1 MPLPLARSMTS
12 RSGSRPRAS
21 SSSTGVSPPGTA
33 SGPSSESSI
42 GVRELAVTA
51 FFASAL
57 LSAICSRR
65 LSVGFGGAGI
75 SALDFTGDE
84 GAFKGEREPDFVGE
98 REPAFEGEAAPVR
111 LVGEAGGASRVDVD
125 VDEDVGARRPMAPAG
140 RVLVRVGMVL
150 PEPMPEPIPAPLPEL
165 EPVRVGVPGAEV
177 VEMVEVVRIRLDGLA
192 VPDVPDVLLV
202 VLILL
207 VVPLPRDDGGGILD
221 IACFVDRGGCEQRA
235 SEQAASQDETRNM
248 KAVQIDGCPQPHR
261 FQW

>member
-1 MPLPLARSMTS
+1 
-12 RSGSRPRAS
+12 
-21 SSSTGVSPPGTA
+21 
-33 SGPSSESSI
+33 
-42 GVRELAVTA
+42 VTA

-84 GAFKGEREPDFVGE
+84 GAFKGEREPDFVGD
-98 REPAFEGEAAPVR
+98 REPAFEGEAAAVR

-125 VDEDVGARRPMAPAG
+125 VDEDVGARRPVAPAG
-140 RVLVRVGMVL
+140 RVLVRVEVAL
-150 PEPMPEPIPAPLPEL
+150 PEPIPAPLPEL

-177 VEMVEVVRIRLDGLA
+177 VEMVEVVRTRLDGLA
-192 VPDVPDVLLV
+192 VPDVLLV